1 MYTALAELLLTGRY
15 VNDMPSS
22 MPTMGELKQLVRDA
36 EIVFKKVKISCKG
49 WTPSRRMSSRHC
61 AQVAT

>member
-1 MYTALAELLLTGRY
+1 MRY
-15 VNDMPSS
+15 VDDMPASKA
-22 MPTMGELKQLVRDA
+22 TMEELKQLVRDA